1 MPSSSFAG
9 DSFSGTDMVP
19 RQLLQDS
26 QESVERLKRQLNDA
40 LANQDSEV
48 NVAVHTLQ
56 AQLRAVQ
63 KQQKTTEEQLNRSL
77 AREKDLREQVVNTD
91 VVSAMGQLRKE
102 NRELREKNEALSEQ
116 ATRGQQAEAQLIVLR
131 NKLEAANEEVLLVR
145 AGDNLEL
152 HSTREEVTA
161 LKGALELAQID
172 MIRSEKVM
180 RREKEMQQVIDRS
193 AEELNDKDRK
203 VSVAPGIPPSAS
215 ACCALW
221 MCVCACCDPRALVAT
236 DSRNAGGP
244 RQSSCQNLSCHR
256 RGAYKGE

>member
-1 MPSSSFAG
+1 MPGSARRPGPWGGPAGISASYCDTRAWGAMPSSSFVG

-19 RQLLQDS
+19 RQLLRDS
-26 QESVERLKRQLNDA
+26 QESVERMKRQLNDA

-48 NVAVHTLQ
+48 NVAVNTLQ

-102 NRELREKNEALSEQ
+102 IRETREKNETLSEQ
-116 ATRGQQAEAQLIVLR
+116 ATRGQEAEAQLIVVR
-131 NKLEAANEEVLLVR
+131 NKLEAANEELLRVR
-145 AGDNLEL
+145 AGDNLEVQA
-152 HSTREEVTA
+152 TREEVTA
-161 LKGALELAQID
+161 LKNALELAQID

-180 RREKEMQQVIDRS
+180 RREKEMQQAIDRS

-203 VSVAPGIPPSAS
+203 VRVAAS
-215 ACCALW
+215 MPTRCRCLLRTYVRL
-221 MCVCACCDPRALVAT
+221 CVRLFWSTAV
-236 DSRNAGGP
+236 
-244 RQSSCQNLSCHR
+244 
-256 RGAYKGE
+256 